1 MQTYT
6 PAEIVRTFVD
16 MFYHLYEI
24 EFFQGFIIIA
34 SAVGIIA
41 LIAAII
47 TPRIARR

>member
-6 PAEIVRTFVD
+6 ATEIINSFFD
-16 MFYHLYEI
+16 MFYHLYEV

-41 LIAAII
+41 LIVAII
-47 TPRIARR
+47 TPRFARK